1 MRVVIDSNVW
11 ISALVFG
18 GKPRQVLEKCVKN
31 GDEIIVSSEL
41 IGEIRRIIK
50 HKFTDFINDFEDLL
64 MVLKQFLVYY
74 QIGEN
79 PVNVCRD
86 PNDNFLLELAAK
98 ARVKTIVSGDKDLLE
113 IKNYKSIKIITPSLF
128 FSRD

>member
-1 MRVVIDSNVW
+1 MV
-11 ISALVFG
+11 
-18 GKPRQVLEKCVKN
+18 PT
-31 GDEIIVSSEL
+31 
-41 IGEIRRIIK
+41 
-50 HKFTDFINDFEDLL
+50 FTDFINDFEDLL
-64 MVLKQFLVYY
+64 MMLGQFLVYY

-113 IKNYKSIKIITPSLF
+113 IKNYKSIKIITPRLF